1 MADYWPAAN
10 GNWSTLSNWL
20 TATGQTAGVL
30 PTSADD
36 VFADNRTVTVDI
48 SPRVNSVRTTQR
60 TGGTAGGSFTLS
72 NNVSLTATVTP
83 GTTTCVTFGNTG
95 ASSIVGFI
103 SGSSSSNIASVTNT
117 STGTLTILGNI
128 EAGING
134 NSYGV
139 NNSSTG
145 AVTIFG
151 NLSGARTVTS
161 TGYGVFNSGLF
172 PSTVNIVGNC
182 FGRVSSGAFNNSTG
196 TINVT
201 GGCFG
206 SSTNSGILGINNNS
220 TGRVFINGNAI
231 AGDASAGANNAS
243 TGLLYITRV
252 VGNSFGLGSV
262 GINSIV
268 GASNSQNGLMY
279 VEQFE
284 FGSRGQ
290 TPISG
295 PVYILP
301 SNRNTLTG
309 ILTALG
315 NTVTFYNS
323 LSVDGL
329 LPPVSSVQAG
339 VVYNVGNTVGTMAV
353 PSASAVQFG
362 VAVDNTTGTA
372 ALQPQDV
379 WGYARLS
386 ATQVDSMGDRLRNT
400 ATTQSIGY
408 QIASF
413 NL

>member
-36 VFADNRTVTVDI
+36 VYADNRTVTVDI
-48 SPRVNSVRTTQR
+48 SPRVNTVRSTAVP
-60 TGGTAGGSFTLS
+60 GGTAGGTFTL
-72 NNVSLTATVTP
+72 NNGISLSANVIC
-83 GTTTCVTFGNTG
+83 GTGNCVLYGG
-95 ASSIVGFI
+95 ASPNSASII
-103 SGSSSSNIASVTNT
+103 
-117 STGTLTILGNI
+117 GNI
-128 EAGING
+128 FGGSGANP
-134 NSYGV
+134 
-139 NNSSTG
+139 STG
-145 AVTIFG
+145 AV
-151 NLSGARTVTS
+151 
-161 TGYGVFNSGLF
+161 
-172 PSTVNIVGNC
+172 
-182 FGRVSSGAFNNSTG
+182 NNSTG
-196 TINVT
+196 TLFIFGNAVGGSAATNGHGLNNNSSGTLTITGSIT
-201 GGCFG
+201 GGSSGGG
-206 SSTNSGILGINNNS
+206 SLGILNGSTGIVNVIGNCTGGTAVGARGITNNS
-220 TGRVFINGNAI
+220 TGTVNISGSVFGGI
-231 AGDASAGANNAS
+231 AGTGVANNS
-243 TGLLYITRV
+243 TGLIYATRV

-262 GINSIV
+262 GI
-268 GASNSQNGLMY
+268 ASVQALENTQNGRAY
-279 VEQFE
+279 VEQVE
-284 FGSRGQ
+284 FGSRGA

-309 ILTALG
+309 RLTALG
-315 NTVTFYNS
+315 DTVTFYNS
-323 LSVDGL
+323 LSVSDL

-339 VVYNVGNTVGTMAV
+339 VVYNVGNSVGTMAV

-362 VAVDNTTGTA
+362 VPVDNTVGTA

-400 ATTQSIGY
+400 VTTQSIGY